1 MQEFKDGGGG
11 NEEALFFYS
20 CNWLF
25 CEMVVFSVLFQNSE
39 YLRISEGIR
48 HQDKNCFL

>member
-11 NEEALFFYS
+11 NEEALFFTPAVG
-20 CNWLF
+20 CFVKWLF
-25 CEMVVFSVLFQNSE
+25 FSVPFQNSK

-48 HQDKNCFL
+48 HQDKNSFL

>member
-25 CEMVVFSVLFQNSE
+25 CEMVVFLGGLGGVEVRALFVRGFVLFTK
-39 YLRISEGIR
+39 L
-48 HQDKNCFL
+48 

>member
-25 CEMVVFSVLFQNSE
+25 CEMVVFFSTLPEQQVSQNF
-39 YLRISEGIR
+39 RR
-48 HQDKNCFL
+48 H